1 MTRCLD
7 CDRLMARGS
16 RCADCHRAYDA
27 RRGTQNERMALR
39 DAAIRRDG
47 ARCTA
52 PESAGRHEGAL
63 EVDHV
68 VPVAQGG
75 GNILGNVRTL
85 CHKHH
90 AARYQWDALEATPRS
105 VGR

>member
-1 MTRCLD
+1 MGHRRVTTRCLD

-16 RCADCHRAYDA
+16 RCAVCQRAYDA

-39 DAAIRRDG
+39 DAVIRRDG

-75 GNILGNVRTL
+75 PNTLANTRTL
-85 CHKHH
+85 CHRHH
-90 AARYQWDALEATPRS
+90 ATRGTWTT
-105 VGR
+105 